1 MDIETFFRRIDND
14 LVQYAD
20 VFRQLGFTSS
30 QTMKYWREEDFG
42 NLQVNVPE
50 GHRRLILNMITKLRT
65 PEVKF
70 DRHSTHTFPKS
81 TWSPE
86 KDCFRSRGDIAV
98 NFTDMTKSQLKKTDT
113 SINREKLFSSNHRK
127 LDTSPVERYI
137 QSKEQ
142 EMVAKKR
149 WNNAKKT
156 RIR

>member
-1 MDIETFFRRIDND
+1 
-14 LVQYAD
+14 
-20 VFRQLGFTSS
+20 
-30 QTMKYWREEDFG
+30 
-42 NLQVNVPE
+42 
-50 GHRRLILNMITKLRT
+50 
-65 PEVKF
+65 
-70 DRHSTHTFPKS
+70 
-81 TWSPE
+81 
-86 KDCFRSRGDIAV
+86 
-98 NFTDMTKSQLKKTDT
+98 MTKSQLKKTDT